1 MPTRPLTSVEVTLLA
16 DWKCASGP
24 LAAHEYAARI
34 YGRGGAVL
42 VRKGPLGTV
51 LSSELAIVG
60 EGAVLT
66 VWKSSAAFWDDG
78 SRIEKSDKASLLRVL
93 PSLLSNGIVVVYR
106 R

>member
-1 MPTRPLTSVEVTLLA
+1 VPTSPLTSVELTLLA
-16 DWKCASGP
+16 DWKRASGP

-51 LSSELAIVG
+51 LSSEVAIVG

-78 SRIEKSDKASLLRVL
+78 NRIEKADNASLLQVL
-93 PSLLSNGIVVVYR
+93 PSLLSDRIVVMYR